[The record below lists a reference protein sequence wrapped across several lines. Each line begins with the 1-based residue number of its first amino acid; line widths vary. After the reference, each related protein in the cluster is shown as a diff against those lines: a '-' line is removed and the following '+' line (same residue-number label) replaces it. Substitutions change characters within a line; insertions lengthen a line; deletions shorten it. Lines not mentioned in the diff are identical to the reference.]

1 MIIKRKYKI
10 LSIAVIT
17 LAVLFTFCLPDPL
30 FSDPLSTAVYD
41 REGYLMNAHIANDG
55 QWRFAEMDSVP
66 YRFQQAILL
75 FEDKRFQE
83 HWGVDLLAMSRAIKD
98 NITKGEVVSG
108 ASTITMQL
116 MRMARKGQSRN
127 IYQKLIESIWAV
139 RAEIRYSKEEI
150 LALYA
155 SHAPFGGNVVG
166 LDAAAWR
173 YFGRSPFDLSWAEAA
188 TLAVLPNQ
196 PSMIHPGRNRD
207 QLRNKRDRLLRQLHK
222 QGTINQSDLELAL
235 LEVIPTKAKV
245 LPRQSPHLM
254 EKMIAQQA
262 SAKINTTIDGKLQQ
276 NAISVVD
283 QHYRKNISN
292 DIHNAAVLI
301 IDNRNN
307 KVLAYVANTR
317 SGAHESAVNMIQA
330 RRSSGSI
337 LKPLL
342 YASMID
348 AYMLTPDQLVYDIP
362 QYIDGYAPQNYHQR
376 FAGAI
381 PASEALAKS
390 LNVPVVLMLKEYG
403 VDRFLDKLQHLGLT
417 TLNFSADHYGLPL
430 ILGGG
435 EVNLWEMTNIYA
447 AMSRTL
453 EGHYQHSGKYA
464 VADWQY
470 ASISDIPTDDK
481 AYQFHSTHLSASAI
495 WSTYQSLQQLS
506 RPDEEGHWQQFSSS
520 RKLAWKT
527 GTSYGHRDAWAIG
540 TNPDYTIGVWV
551 GNADGEGRPDNV
563 GIKAAGSLLFDILNL
578 LPRSDRWFYEP
589 MDEMLPAVV
598 CRHSGYLAGL
608 DCEHRDTSYLPVAS
622 LETASCP
629 FHQRV
634 HLDPNKQYRVNS
646 ACANTTDI
654 ITQSWFTLPPLVAQY
669 YQRTHADYEILPE
682 IHPDCKHNSNQA
694 SSPIALEYPYPN
706 AHLYLPVDVHGEK
719 QKTIAKAI
727 HRKEDASLHWHLDGK
742 YLGTT
747 ETFHTMPIDTPQG
760 THTLVIVDDLGNKV
774 SSRFEVVGINE

>member
-1 MIIKRKYKI
+1 MIRKKTYKA
-10 LSIAVIT
+10 LSIVVLIM
-17 LAVLFTFCLPDPL
+17 AVLFACCLPESLFNDPV
-30 FSDPLSTAVYD
+30 STAVYD
-41 REGYLMNAHIANDG
+41 RNGQLLNAHIADDG

-66 YRFQQAILL
+66 YRFAKAILL
-75 FEDKRFQE
+75 YEDKRFYQ
-83 HWGVDLLAMSRAIKD
+83 HLGIDILAMSRAIKD
-98 NITKGEVVSG
+98 NISQKKVVSG
-108 ASTITMQL
+108 ASTITMQV

-127 IYQKLIESIWAV
+127 IYQKIIESIWAL
-139 RAEIRYSKEEI
+139 RAEIRYSKDEI

-173 YFGRSPFDLSWAEAA
+173 YFGRSAFDLSWAEAA

-196 PSMIHPGRNRD
+196 PSIIHPGRNRD
-207 QLRNKRDRLLRQLHK
+207 ILRNKRDRLLKQLYE
-222 QGTINQSDLELAL
+222 QGTITQSDLELAL
-235 LEVIPTKAKV
+235 LEAIPEKAKA
-245 LPRQSPHLM
+245 LPRQTPHLM
-254 EKMIAQQA
+254 EHLIRHQA
-262 SAKINTTIDGKLQQ
+262 SAKIHTTIDGHLQQ

-301 IDNRNN
+301 IDNKSN
-307 KVLAYVANTR
+307 KVLAYVGNTR
-317 SGAHESAVNMIQA
+317 SGAHESAVNMIEA

-348 AYMLTPDQLVYDIP
+348 AHMLTPNQLLYDIP
-362 QYIDGYAPQNYHQR
+362 QYIDGYAPKNYHQR

-390 LNVPVVLMLKEYG
+390 LNVPAVLMLKDYG
-403 VDRFLDKLQHLGLT
+403 IQRFLDKLKHLGIN
-417 TLNFSADHYGLPL
+417 TLRYDADHYGLPL

-435 EVNLWEMTNIYA
+435 EVNLWEMSNVYA

-453 EGHYQHSGKYA
+453 ESHYEQSGKYA
-464 VADWQY
+464 AQDW
-470 ASISDIPTDDK
+470 IPAYSLQEK
-481 AYQFHSTHLSASAI
+481 AANKEYQFHPTHISASAI
-495 WSTYQSLQQLS
+495 WSTYQSLQKLS

-589 MDEMLPAVV
+589 MDEMLAAAV

-634 HLDPNKQYRVNS
+634 HLDADERYRVNS
-646 ACANTTDI
+646 ACANTSDI
-654 ITQSWFTLPPLVAQY
+654 KTKSWFTLPPLVAQY
-669 YQRTHADYEILPE
+669 YQRTHADYEVLPDM
-682 IHPDCKHNSNQA
+682 HPDCKHNSNQ
-694 SSPIALEYPYPN
+694 SRSPIALEYPYPD
-706 AHLYLPVDVHGEK
+706 AHIYLPIDVHGEK
-719 QKTIAKAI
+719 QKTLAKAI
-727 HRKEDASLHWHLDGK
+727 HRDEAASLHWHLDGK

-747 ETFHTMPIDTPQG
+747 ETFHSMPINADQG
-760 THTLVIVDDLGNKV
+760 SHTLVIVDDLGNKV
-774 SSRFEVVGINE
+774 SSRFEVVGNN